1 MRSVIDFFKRSHA
14 LNPRLFY
21 IEMASAVSV
30 LIASFMLSINAADP
44 DMRWIYP
51 FFFFG
56 TACGLYT
63 NYKRNLAF
71 PLVLMTVFFFN
82 NIYGNGVAWGWW

>member
-1 MRSVIDFFKRSHA
+1 MNKVIDFFKRSHA
-14 LNPRLFY
+14 MNPTLFY
-21 IEMASAVSV
+21 IEMASAISV
-30 LIASFMLSINAADP
+30 LIASFTLSFNAADP
-44 DMRWIYP
+44 DMRYIYP

-71 PLVLMTVFFFN
+71 PLLLMMVFFCN
-82 NIYGNGVAWGWW
+82 NIFGFGVAWGFW